1 MSVTNLTNGT
11 DLLDQYFSDKSLDG
25 VKKIVRLILNS
36 WPCYQFAIKK
46 STWRFTNG
54 NKAFPELDNWFSDVL
69 SEHIFKHSDLYTYE
83 LSEWIEEILYNEFD
97 TISEDNTLDSTADL
111 LIKMSNW
118 LLGRG
123 KTSVE
128 EAKTKFRGNVEKL
141 LAMNSKKDVVKNV
154 EPSDSSE
161 SEDSEDQED

>member
-1 MSVTNLTNGT
+1 MSVINLTNGT

-36 WPCYQFAIKK
+36 WPCYQFAIKNQLGGSQTAIK
-46 STWRFTNG
+46 
-54 NKAFPELDNWFSDVL
+54 DNWFSDVL

-128 EAKTKFRGNVEKL
+128 EAKTKFRENVEKL

>member
-1 MSVTNLTNGT
+1 MSVKLSNGT
-11 DLLDQYFSDKSLDG
+11 ISIDQYLSEKSLDG

-36 WPCYQFAIKK
+36 WPCYQFAIKNQLGGSQTAVK
-46 STWRFTNG
+46 
-54 NKAFPELDNWFSDVL
+54 DNWFADVV

-123 KTSVE
+123 KTNVE
-128 EAKTKFRGNVEKL
+128 EANTKLRENIEKL
-141 LAMNSKKDVVKNV
+141 LAVNTRKDVVKNV
-154 EPSDSSE
+154 EVSDSSE
-161 SEDSEDQED
+161 SEDSEDQEV